1 MKYTRNHILEQA
13 FNDSIMKTLGIV
25 YWPKKG
31 SVELN
36 AKRIHKEWGEET
48 ADLISLRDIEP
59 EGLLNYSCLIFGC
72 STVGA
77 DSWRDAYTGNPWNM
91 FFLRMNRAKT
101 DLKDRKVAL
110 FGLGD
115 QILYPEHYVD
125 EMARISNELKAHGA
139 VIVGRWPADGYEHTD
154 SKALKDGYFLGLAL
168 DEHNQADKSMERIH
182 AWINDLKKNHFF

>member
-1 MKYTRNHILEQA
+1 
-13 FNDSIMKTLGIV
+13 MKTLGII

-36 AKRIHKEWGEET
+36 AKRIHREWGEDT

-59 EGLLNYSCLIFGC
+59 EGLLDYSYLIFGC

-77 DSWRDAYTGNPWNM
+77 DSWRDAYTGNPWNT
-91 FFLRMNRAKT
+91 FLLKMNRSSI
-101 DLKDRKVAL
+101 DLRGRKVAL

-115 QILYPEHYVD
+115 QILYPDHYVD
-125 EMARISNELKAHGA
+125 EMARISSELKAHGA
-139 VIVGRWPADGYEHTD
+139 VIVGLWPADGYEHTD

-168 DEHNQADKSMERIH
+168 DEHNQANLSMERIH
-182 AWINDLKKNHFF
+182 TWIGELKKNHFF